1 MILKNVSKLW
11 LMTLLAAGLIAGCCG
26 SAAVPPGIGGTILPA
41 VVASTPACGA
51 TQVALNSKITV
62 TFNKT
67 MNPATIN
74 GSTFKVTGP
83 GATAVAGTVTYDA
96 ASNIATF
103 TPAANL
109 APNTAFTITV
119 TTGAE
124 DTVGNVLAGAFSCGF
139 TTTALPVV
147 VSTTPACGATGVPGN
162 IPSITVTFSKAMD
175 PATINAATFTLAGP
189 GGVPVAGAVTYNAAT
204 NTASFAPSVTLAANT
219 LFTFTVTTGARDTG
233 GNALA
238 ANFVC
243 SFTTGPPPTP
253 PTVSTISP
261 GCGATNV
268 ALNQKINISFSQAM
282 DPTTINTTTI
292 QLAGPGA
299 TPVAGAVTYTALGNV
314 ATFTPAASLKAS
326 TLYTVTVTTGA
337 RNLAGTPL
345 ASNFVCTFTT
355 GLAPDITAPTV
366 ISTNPACGAT
376 LVALNSKVTVT
387 FSEPMDSATINGTT
401 FTLAGPG
408 ATPVAGVVAYAAA
421 SNSLVFTPSSNLA
434 ANTLFTFTVTTGA
447 RDLAGNPL
455 AASFVCSFTTGPVA
469 DIIPPVV
476 TLTNPTCGAVGVAVN
491 QSFSAT
497 FSEALDPSTVNTTTF
512 TLTGPGGTPVA
523 GTVTYNAVTMIA
535 TFTPTAS
542 LAANTTFTA
551 TITTG
556 VRDLAGNP
564 LAANF
569 VCSFTTAAV
578 LVPSPVPLGTASTFG
593 AFGGSAGITNQGI
606 LTVIN
611 GDIGTTGASTLITGF
626 HDSGPGCIYTET
638 PLNIGFVNGK
648 IYTAPPPPTVLCPT
662 EGTAATL
669 AIATQALADANIAY
683 LATSPANLPPTV
695 PAQGGELGGLT
706 LPPGI
711 YQSAPGTFAI
721 TAGDLTLD
729 AQGNANAVWV
739 FQMGTSLTVGV
750 AGPAG
755 ARSVKLINGAQ
766 AKNVFWH
773 VGSAATINGAG
784 GGVMVGTIIAPA
796 GITFSTAGVVTI
808 TTLNGRALSLVASV
822 TMVNTVIN
830 VPAP

>member
-1 MILKNVSKLW
+1 MILKNVNKLW
-11 LMTLLAAGLIAGCCG
+11 LMTLLAAALIAGCCG
-26 SAAVPPGIGGTILPA
+26 SGAVPPGIGGTILPA
-41 VVASTPACGA
+41 VVASGPACGA

-74 GSTFKVTGP
+74 GTTFKVTGP
-83 GATAVAGTVTYDA
+83 GTTPVAGAVSYDA
-96 ASNIATF
+96 VSNIATF

-109 APNTAFTITV
+109 APNTTFTITV

-124 DTVGNVLAGAFSCGF
+124 DTVGNAPAASFVCGF
-139 TTTALPVV
+139 TTTALPLV

-189 GGVPVAGAVTYNAAT
+189 GGVPVAGTVTYNAAT

-243 SFTTGPPPTP
+243 GFTTGPPPTP
-253 PTVSTISP
+253 PTVSTINP
-261 GCGATNV
+261 ACGATNV
-268 ALNQKINISFSQAM
+268 ALNQKINIAFSQAM
-282 DPTTINTTTI
+282 DPTTINSTTFTVT
-292 QLAGPGA
+292 GPGA
-299 TPVAGAVTYTALGNV
+299 TAVAGAVTYSALGNV
-314 ATFTPAASLKAS
+314 ATFTPTASLAAS
-326 TLYTVTVTTGA
+326 TLFTVTITTGA

-355 GLAPDITAPTV
+355 GLAPDTTPPTV

-376 LVALNSKVTVT
+376 LVALNSKVTAT
-387 FSEPMDSATINGTT
+387 FSEPMDPATINGTT
-401 FTLAGPG
+401 FTLTGPG
-408 ATPVAGVVAYAAA
+408 ATPVAGAVTYAAA
-421 SNSLVFTPSSNLA
+421 SNSAVFTPASNLA
-434 ANTLFTFTVTTGA
+434 ASTLFTITITTGA
-447 RDLAGNPL
+447 KDLAGNAL
-455 AASFVCSFTTGPVA
+455 AANFVCTFTTGPAA
-469 DIIPPVV
+469 DIIPPTVI
-476 TLTNPTCGAVGVAVN
+476 LTNPTCGAVGVAVN
-491 QSFSAT
+491 QAFSAT
-497 FSEALDPSTVNTTTF
+497 FSEAMDPTTINTSTF
-512 TLTGPGGTPVA
+512 TLTGPGATAVA
-523 GTVTYNAVTMIA
+523 GTVTYNAGSMIA
-535 TFTPTAS
+535 TFTPTAN

-564 LAANF
+564 LVANF
-569 VCSFTTAAV
+569 VCSFTTAPV
-578 LVPSPVPLGTASTFG
+578 LAPPPVNLGTASTFG
-593 AFGGSAGITNQGI
+593 IFGGSAGATNQGI

-611 GDIGTTGASTLITGF
+611 GDIGTTAASTLITGF
-626 HDSGPGCIYTET
+626 HDAGPGCIYTET
-638 PLNIGFVNGK
+638 PLNIGLVNGK
-648 IYTAPPPPTVLCPT
+648 IYTAPPPPTVGCPT

-669 AIATQALADANIAY
+669 AIATKALADANAAY
-683 LATSPANLPPTV
+683 IATSPANMPPTV
-695 PAQGGELGGLT
+695 PAQGGELGNLT
-706 LPPGI
+706 LPPGV

-729 AQGNANAVWV
+729 AKGDPNAFWV
-739 FQMGTSLTVGV
+739 FQMGTSLTVGL
-750 AGPAG
+750 AGTP
-755 ARSVKLINGAQ
+755 RSVILINGAQ

-773 VGSAATINGAG
+773 VGSAATINGTG

-796 GITFSTAGVVTI
+796 GVTFSTAGNVVI

-822 TMVNTVIN
+822 TVVNTVIN